1 MLRKAKN
8 QIPEMDTIVTG
19 VTYAFSYN
27 PSDKHQY
34 FSQTNRLNKCI
45 VDLDSILLYKSM
57 KYELYPEL
65 SRKGRI
71 HFHGYITFENII
83 EAYLYAIPHML
94 KHGTMTIIPIEDSVK
109 WMQYCCK
116 QYKFHE
122 YCQYNLIQV
131 PLMIHNA

>member
-1 MLRKAKN
+1 MLRKPKN
-8 QIPEMDTIVTG
+8 QIPEMDSIFTG
-19 VTYAFSYN
+19 IAYAFSFN

-34 FSQTNRLNKCI
+34 FGQSNRLNKC
-45 VDLDSILLYKSM
+45 VSDLDSIFLYKSM

-71 HFHGYITFENII
+71 HFHGYVIFDEPI
-83 EAYLYAIPHML
+83 EGYMYSIPLLL
-94 KHGTMTIIPIEDSVK
+94 KHGTITIIPIEDSLK
-109 WMQYCCK
+109 WMEYCCK

-131 PLMIHNA
+131 PIMLHHA